1 MTDSG
6 VLDEAYERFH
16 ETGPEYHDYL
26 SNHGPMAAD
35 ALVRMG
41 FAGGL
46 HAWADGYLPRL
57 EDRPGQRWRIGAE
70 ESGTDGWRAALGDD
84 ARLGDWLAYFDRVTA
99 EKPWAD
105 VLVTWWP
112 RLLPG
117 LLAAATHGVIR
128 TGHVVRRLREQDN
141 PVRRAE
147 LGDALASWAARF
159 VPLPPAAP
167 SGVLLP
173 SRAYDDLPVSP
184 VEGGARDRAAA
195 LGPAWVDVVA
205 SVREPDDIGVALD
218 DLVDAAV
225 ARYAR
230 WAPANAT
237 MLVHMATAPRAVSL
251 VVPSL
256 PASLHQ
262 DAYAFAWNASAAI
275 GAMYRPDADPR
286 VTASVGDVA
295 TDAYETADA
304 HALKFTEVALESQAR
319 GNPDALPAAALSSSL
334 AG

>member
-16 ETGPEYHDYL
+16 ATGPEYHDYL

-35 ALVRMG
+35 ALVRVG
-41 FAGGL
+41 FADGL

-57 EDRPGQRWRIGAE
+57 EERPTERWRIGSE
-70 ESGTDGWRAALGDD
+70 ESGADGWRAALG
-84 ARLGDWLAYFDRVTA
+84 ASTRLGDWLAYFGRVTA
-99 EKPWAD
+99 EEPWVD
-105 VLVTWWP
+105 VLATWWP

-128 TGHVVRRLREQDN
+128 TGHVVRRLREEDN

-159 VPLPPAAP
+159 APLPPAAP
-167 SGVLLP
+167 SGMLLP

-184 VEGGARDRAAA
+184 VGGGARDRAAA
-195 LGPAWVDVVA
+195 LGPSWAAVAA
-205 SVREPDDIGVALD
+205 SVQQPDDIGVALD

-225 ARYAR
+225 SQYAR

-237 MLVHMATAPRAVSL
+237 MLVHMATAPRAVAL

-262 DAYAFAWNASAAI
+262 DAYEFAWNASAAI
-275 GAMYRPDADPR
+275 GAMYRPSTDPR
-286 VTASVGDVA
+286 VTVSAGDVA
-295 TDAYETADA
+295 SAAYATADA
-304 HALKFTEVALESQAR
+304 HAIKFTEVALESQAR
-319 GNPDALPAAALSSSL
+319 GNRDALPAAALSCSL
-334 AG
+334 AS

>member
-1 MTDSG
+1 MDG
-6 VLDEAYERFH
+6 VYDEALERFH

-41 FAGGL
+41 FADGL
-46 HAWADGYLPRL
+46 HTWTDGYLRRMEPR
-57 EDRPGQRWRIGAE
+57 P
-70 ESGTDGWRAALGDD
+70 SGSDVLGPWQEALGD
-84 ARLGDWLAYFDRVTA
+84 ASRLGDWLAYFSTVMSSG
-99 EKPWAD
+99 EPWED
-105 VLVTWWP
+105 VLTTWWP

-128 TGHVVRRLREQDN
+128 TGHAVRRLREEDN

-159 VPLPPAAP
+159 VPLPEAVP
-167 SGVLLP
+167 SGTLRP
-173 SRAYDDLPVSP
+173 SRAYDDLPVSS
-184 VEGGARDRAAA
+184 VGGGARDRAAA
-195 LGPAWVDVVA
+195 LGPSWTAVA
-205 SVREPDDIGVALD
+205 SSVQAPAEVGPALL

-225 ARYAR
+225 SRYAR

-256 PASLHQ
+256 PRELHA
-262 DAYAFAWNASAAI
+262 DAYTFAWKASAAI
-275 GAMYRPDADPR
+275 GAMYRPGTDPETA
-286 VTASVGDVA
+286 VTVGDVA
-295 TDAYETADA
+295 AAAYATADV
-304 HALKFTEVALESQAR
+304 HAIKLTEVALESEAR
-319 GNPDALPAAALSSSL
+319 GNPDALAAAALSSAL
-334 AG
+334 AGG